1 MKVLESL
8 FRKLC
13 EKLKED
19 EFLPDH
25 IRKVYENTGISPEQL
40 EIILNELTPLVRHA
54 MTLIVIFNIAL
65 IYRPPKKLL
74 FKVLANK
81 IVLC

>member
-19 EFLPDH
+19 ECLPDH
-25 IRKVYENTGISPEQL
+25 IRKVYENMEISPEQL
-40 EIILNELTPLVRHA
+40 EITLNELTPLVKHA
-54 MTLIVIFNIAL
+54 MTLIVIFNIVF
-65 IYRPPKKLL
+65 ICRPLKKLL
-74 FKVLANK
+74 VKVLPNK